1 MTLARPTRG
10 PTAPVKKYAPPTLAA
25 RDDHDDGA
33 LLARA
38 AAILAQP
45 PPQIAKRPPPD
56 PGEVLASIDRGDG
69 VDLRVTIL
77 RSSGK
82 GAPYISV
89 GEWKGGWPVPGRSV
103 SVRLR
108 EIGAVLG
115 AFVDA
120 AERRAALATRLP

>member
-1 MTLARPTRG
+1 MTLSRLTRQ
-10 PTAPVKKYAPPTLAA
+10 PTAPAEQYANVV
-25 RDDHDDGA
+25 A
-33 LLARA
+33 LPSDLLTRA
-38 AAILAQP
+38 AAALAAP
-45 PPQIAKRPPPD
+45 PPPLLAKRPPPD
-56 PGEVLASIDRGDG
+56 PGEVLASVDRGDG

-77 RSSGK
+77 RSSCK
-82 GAPYISV
+82 GAPYISI

-108 EIGAVLG
+108 EIAAVLG